1 MFYRF
6 ENNAC
11 KEITLDEVNSGSITA
26 GYIPLPDFEA
36 CYAHF
41 GFARSTLLQC
51 KEEKRYFKN
60 SIEVYDD
67 YSFFSLKI
75 TDEKDIDGEHD
86 CIACYIKKNL
96 FLIVDISDS
105 DGSTRQKFADSLK
118 RFSPEAITL
127 EKLIF
132 AFLDS
137 LISDDNNVLEDTD
150 FEINHLEESVITG
163 QAMSDFYQQVLHRKR
178 QMLVLRNY
186 YEQLTGIGDE
196 LTGNENKLFENDDL
210 RYFKIFKN
218 KSERLKETVNLLRDS
233 LIHLSEAYRSM
244 LDLKLNQI
252 MKVFTVITAI
262 FLPLTLIVGWYGM
275 NFKNMPELSWQYGYP
290 TVIVLSVVVV
300 VVCVI
305 VFRKKKFM

>member
-6 ENNAC
+6 DRNSC
-11 KEITLDEVNSGSITA
+11 KEITIDEVSTDYITA
-26 GYIPLPDFEA
+26 CYIPLSEFES
-36 CYAHF
+36 CYSRF
-41 GFARSTLLQC
+41 GFAKSTVIQC
-51 KEEKRYFKN
+51 KEKKRYFKN
-60 SIEVYDD
+60 SIEVYDE

-75 TDEKDIDGEHD
+75 TEERDIDGEHD

-105 DGSTRQKFADSLK
+105 DGSTKSKFAESLK
-118 RFSPEAITL
+118 RFSPEVITL

-137 LISDDNNVLEDTD
+137 LISDDNNLLEDTD
-150 FEINHLEESVITG
+150 FELNYLEEQIING
-163 QAMSDFYQQVLHRKR
+163 RGKSDFYQEMLHRKR

-186 YEQLTGIGDE
+186 YEQLSGIGE
-196 LTGNENKLFENDDL
+196 QLSGNENKLFEDDL

-218 KSERLKETVNLLRDS
+218 KSERLEKNVNLLRDS
-233 LIHLSEAYRSM
+233 LIHLSDAYRSM

-290 TVIVLSVVVV
+290 AVFVLSAVVAI
-300 VVCVI
+300 VCII
-305 VFRKKKFM
+305 VFKRKKFM